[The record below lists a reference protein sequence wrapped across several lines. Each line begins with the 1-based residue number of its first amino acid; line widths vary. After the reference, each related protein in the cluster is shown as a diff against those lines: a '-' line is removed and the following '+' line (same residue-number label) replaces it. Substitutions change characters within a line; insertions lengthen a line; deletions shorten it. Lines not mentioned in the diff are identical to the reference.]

1 MHNVLSRRE
10 LIVLGYLSKS
20 PRSFKHINVYTTSQK
35 VILKCTF
42 HSETKTEKWLLIFFP
57 FVEQDT
63 DYLLP
68 SSWKQPPMTT
78 AVIGLGL
85 LASLMQFKFMG
96 LSPMRPSPFSF
107 STVRPDWEKS
117 NREII
122 LWCSD
127 TNSHEIQLFLS
138 CRSYILKK
146 SCLWQKSVLDTKQ

>member
-42 HSETKTEKWLLIFFP
+42 HSETKTEKWLLIFFSICR
-57 FVEQDT
+57 T
-63 DYLLP
+63 RH
-68 SSWKQPPMTT
+68 W
-78 AVIGLGL
+78 L
-85 LASLMQFKFMG
+85 LAPIILKTTTNDHSSDRSGSPGFADAIQIHG
-96 LSPMRPSPFSF
+96 TVTYEALSFLFLYR
-107 STVRPDWEKS
+107 RPDWEKS

-127 TNSHEIQLFLS
+127 TNPHEIQLFLS
-138 CRSYILKK
+138 CRGYILKK

>member
-107 STVRPDWEKS
+107 STEDQIEKKVTE
-117 NREII
+117 RLFFGVLTQI
-122 LWCSD
+122 LMKYSFFFPAEV
-127 TNSHEIQLFLS
+127 TF
-138 CRSYILKK
+138 
-146 SCLWQKSVLDTKQ
+146 